1 MSIFPPAA
9 PQGKPKAAAP
19 TINSGLPTG
28 GSPGTTEVVLPGRAK
43 PIAANSGK
51 FSK

>member
-1 MSIFPPAA
+1 MSVFPPAS

-19 TINSGLPTG
+19 TINAGLPTG
-28 GSPGTTEVVLPGRAK
+28 GSPGTTDVVLPGRAK
-43 PIAANSGK
+43 PIPGNSKK